1 MTKFGRSPR
10 FKDPVSG
17 TEWANE
23 HTFHIAYWMIN
34 DVAVSQSIRNFM
46 LDFNGPIPYRAWIKE
61 MGLTEQST
69 TSGWKLMAEGVH
81 YGDLSE
87 IMRASQN

>member
-1 MTKFGRSPR
+1 MKKFGVGPR
-10 FKDPVSG
+10 FKDRVTG

-23 HTFHIAYWMIN
+23 HTFHIAYWMLN
-34 DVAVSQSIRNFM
+34 DIYIYQEIKRFM
-46 LDFNGPIPYRAWIKE
+46 QDFDGPIPYRSWIKE
-61 MGLTEQST
+61 MGLVDKST

-87 IMRASQN
+87 IMRAILN

>member
-1 MTKFGRSPR
+1 MTKFGVGPR
-10 FKDPVSG
+10 FKDPASG

-23 HTFHIAYWMIN
+23 HTFHIAYWMVN
-34 DVAVSQSIRNFM
+34 DVAVYQSIRDFM
-46 LDFNGPIPYRAWIKE
+46 RNSNDPIPYRAWIKK
-61 MGLTEQST
+61 MGLTGQST
-69 TSGWKLMAEGVH
+69 TSGWQLMADGVH